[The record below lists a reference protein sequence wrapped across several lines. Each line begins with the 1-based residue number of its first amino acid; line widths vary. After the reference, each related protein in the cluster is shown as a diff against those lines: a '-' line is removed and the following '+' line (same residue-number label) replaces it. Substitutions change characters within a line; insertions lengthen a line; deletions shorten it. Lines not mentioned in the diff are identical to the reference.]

1 MSTREKKER
10 NYENVN
16 KGSFPAAGEYN
27 IPILTPVDTGTATG
41 WDSIMLLPKR
51 IGEEKESISF

>member
-27 IPILTPVDTGTATG
+27 IPILTPVEYRHCDWVGFNYA
-41 WDSIMLLPKR
+41 S
-51 IGEEKESISF
+51 S